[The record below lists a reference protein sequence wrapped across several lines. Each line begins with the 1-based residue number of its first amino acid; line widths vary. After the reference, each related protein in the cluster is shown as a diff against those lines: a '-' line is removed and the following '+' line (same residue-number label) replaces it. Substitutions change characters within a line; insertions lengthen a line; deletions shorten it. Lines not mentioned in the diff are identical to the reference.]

1 MKFHV
6 TIRKEDNSEETM
18 VIEAENR
25 FKVYEEVRGKGGTVT
40 AIKEVSPWWGGGVKS
55 FNVNIIG
62 SGVKAAQV
70 MRMTKNLS
78 AMLSA
83 GLPLSRALSV
93 MERQSRGRFKDVMHR
108 ILDEIAKGQSFHAAL
123 ATFPDIFS
131 SLLIA
136 MVKAGEE
143 SGSLADSLA
152 IVGTQ
157 MEQSMELTRKIRGAM
172 IYPAI
177 VLTAILIV
185 AVLML
190 IFVVPTLTKTFKDLK
205 VPVPLATQIIA
216 SLSDF
221 MAANA
226 ILVLA
231 GLVAFIFGVIL
242 FVRSKPGKSILLRI
256 ALYLPVIGELA
267 RETFAARAAR
277 TLSSLLS
284 SGVPLLNGLAIT
296 EEVVGA
302 PQFAVVIAEAKEKVR
317 KGEPLSTSFAEHPKL
332 YPLLMS
338 DMLSVGE
345 ETGKM
350 SEMLQQVAI
359 FYETDIS
366 QRTKDLSTIIEPMLM
381 LLVGAMVGV
390 FAVAM
395 IAPIYSIS
403 NAI

>member
-1 MKFHV
+1 MKFRV
-6 TIRKEDNSEETM
+6 TIRKEDATEETV

-40 AIKEVSPWWGGGVKS
+40 AIKEVSPWWGGGIKS

-62 SGVKAAQV
+62 SGVKAVEV

-123 ATFPDIFS
+123 ASFPDIFS

-143 SGSLADSLA
+143 SGSLAESLA

-190 IFVVPTLTKTFKDLK
+190 IFVVPTLTKTFKDLNVK
-205 VPVPLATQIIA
+205 VPLATQIIA
-216 SLSDF
+216 SMSDF

-226 ILVLA
+226 ILVLI
-231 GLVAFIFGVIL
+231 GLAAFVFGTIL
-242 FVRSKPGKSILLRI
+242 FVRSKPGKAILLRI
-256 ALYLPVIGELA
+256 ALYLPIIGELA

-302 PQFAVVIAEAKEKVR
+302 PQFAVVIAEAKERVR

>member
-1 MKFHV
+1 MKFNV
-6 TIRKEDNSEETM
+6 TLKKEDGTVES
-18 VIEAENR
+18 VLIEAETR
-25 FKVYEEVRGKGGTVT
+25 FKVYEEVRKKGGTVT
-40 AIKEVSPWWGGGVKS
+40 AIHEVKKWWSNLKT
-55 FNVNIIG
+55 FNINIVG
-62 SGVKAAQV
+62 SGVKAVQV

-78 AMLSA
+78 AMLAA
-83 GLPLSRALSV
+83 GLPLARALSV
-93 MERQSRGRFKDVMHR
+93 MERQSRGRFKEVTHL
-108 ILDEIAKGQSFHAAL
+108 ILDGIAKGQSFHEAL
-123 ATFPDIFS
+123 ATFPNIFS

-143 SGSLADSLA
+143 SGSLAEALA

-177 VLTAILIV
+177 VMSAILIV

-190 IFVVPTLTKTFKDLK
+190 IYVVPTLTKTFNDLH
-205 VPVPLATQIIA
+205 VQVPLATRVIA
-216 SLSDF
+216 AMSDF

-226 ILVLA
+226 ILVLI
-231 GLVAFIFGVIL
+231 GLFGFIGGVIL
-242 FVRSKPGKSILLRI
+242 FVRSKVGRSLVLRV
-256 ALYLPVIGELA
+256 ALYIPVIGELA

-277 TLSSLLS
+277 TLSSLLK

-302 PQFAVVIAEAKEKVR
+302 PQFAVVIAEAREHVR
-317 KGEPLSTSFAEHPKL
+317 KGGALSKSFADHPKL

-350 SEMLQQVAI
+350 SEMLQQVAV